1 MELVDVLRNPIRIR
15 IINAVADGREFT
27 AASLLRSLPDVSRPT
42 LYRQLAVLLD
52 AGMLVVQREERRRG
66 GVERTY
72 LFRPGGAIM
81 PRAEM
86 AALTVED
93 HRSLFAAA
101 MSVLSSGF
109 QHYLRSAGA
118 DPYVDNV
125 SYVQLP
131 VWLTDEERAHL
142 VAQLEAVLE
151 SVASN
156 GPDVGR
162 RKYLLSPIF
171 FPTPDSDDEPETAPG
186 SVDYRRRP
194 GS

>member
-1 MELVDVLRNPIRIR
+1 MELVEVLRNPIRIR
-15 IINAVADGREFT
+15 IMNAVADGREFT
-27 AASLLRSLPDVSRPT
+27 AATLMRSLPDVTRPT

-52 AGMLVVQREERRRG
+52 AGVLVVHREERRRG

-72 LFRPGGAIM
+72 LFRPGGAVM
-81 PRAEM
+81 PRTEM
-86 AALTVED
+86 AALTVDD
-93 HRSLFAAA
+93 HQSLFAAA

-118 DPYVDNV
+118 EPYVDNV

-142 VAQLEAVLE
+142 VTRLEAVLE
-151 SVASN
+151 SVSSN
-156 GPDVGR
+156 APDVGR

-171 FPTPDSDDEPETAPG
+171 FPTPDSDDEPRQHSG
-186 SVDYRRRP
+186 SDT
-194 GS
+194 